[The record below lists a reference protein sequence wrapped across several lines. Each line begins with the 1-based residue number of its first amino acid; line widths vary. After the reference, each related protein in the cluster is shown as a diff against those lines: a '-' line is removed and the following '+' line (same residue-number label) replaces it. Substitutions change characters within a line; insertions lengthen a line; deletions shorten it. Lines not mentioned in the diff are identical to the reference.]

1 MTKIAFISSNGFAP
15 WGGSEELWF
24 QTALRMQL
32 EGFTVGVNV
41 KEWNP
46 NPKPILELHK
56 AGCVVSFRKDHPNRF
71 QRLISKL
78 SRPEG
83 DFIFLDKFCPELVV
97 ISQGGNCDG
106 ISWMQACIA
115 RNLPFVIISQA
126 ASESLWPNDQ
136 LAQDLAEAYSVA
148 KCSYFVSLSNLLLTQ
163 KQIAI
168 TLKDSKVIANPFKV
182 SYDTSVTWPS
192 ENQIFKL
199 ACVARLDPFAKGQDL
214 LFELLNTDKWRNR
227 PIEISLFGSGENQKS
242 LYKLKQ
248 LWDIQNVKFQ
258 GFIDRVESI
267 WETHHAL
274 ILPSRF
280 EGLPISLVEAML
292 CARPCI
298 VTDIGGNSEVIDDG
312 INGFIAIAPKVECID
327 DALERAW
334 QQRDALRE
342 IGQSAGVKIRQI
354 IPRDP
359 IAVFVDE
366 LKVLLS
372 R

>member
-1 MTKIAFISSNGFAP
+1 MTRIAFISSNGFAP

-32 EGFTVGVNV
+32 EGFTVGINV

-46 NPKPILELHK
+46 NPKPILELQK
-56 AGCVVSFRKDHPNRF
+56 AGCVVSFRRDYPNRF

-97 ISQGGNCDG
+97 ISQGGNGDG

-115 RNLPFVIISQA
+115 RNLPFVIVSQA

-136 LAQDLAEAYSVA
+136 LAQDLAQAYSVA

-334 QQRDALRE
+334 QQRDAWRE